1 MPDIS
6 ANFEDVLIQSLK
18 GNENLQR
25 SDIEDL
31 AKRLAPVYEV
41 QEEDLDTHIKNI
53 ETKLLTTM
61 DEGVALVDPDAEH
74 NDRWPDERPD
84 GDWKYWKDYEQI
96 LSPRGPRVAHT
107 LGDVTK
113 KILGLLQDPKEPPD
127 WDRRGLVIGHVQ
139 SGKTGNYIGL
149 ISKAADAGYKFIIV
163 IAGIQ
168 NNLRKQ
174 TQHRI
179 DEGFVGRDST
189 PNLRKTPVGVGKINR
204 NREYPISLTNTDND
218 FTKQMADSVISDL
231 KAFRSPVVVVIKKNV
246 TTLANLYRWLR
257 ELNARNSTDKIGDI
271 PMLMID
277 DEADHASIDTTK
289 PDQDPTRTN
298 SEIRRIL
305 SLFRKSCYVGY
316 TATPFANIFI
326 NPDSQ
331 NEMLEDDLFPRD
343 FIYCLDA
350 PSSYFGPSKIFL
362 DEEPS
367 KRILRTIDDAESYLP
382 LAHKKYY
389 EVQDLPPS
397 LKQAINVFVIGKTIR
412 ILRTKTNV
420 SAHCSMMINASRF
433 VDIQRQIKEHVS
445 YYLENMTQ
453 AVRLYYALPENKAL
467 TNEHMAN
474 LKKTYDDEFANVG
487 ESWVDIQKNLFK
499 AIDSIK
505 TYVINNKSEDSLD
518 YKRFEE
524 KNESLTVIAVGGL
537 SLSRGLTLEGLMVS
551 YMYRNTKMYDT
562 LMQMGRW
569 FGYRNE
575 FEDLCRVWLSDE
587 SQGWYSHIA
596 EATEELRQQIK
607 QMQRDRMTPKDFG
620 LYVRTHPDSLVVTA
634 LGKMRGA
641 ERRTLSINLSGKL
654 VESTVVPSAEEVTV
668 ENLQKT
674 VDLFGKL
681 SARYPSNGQP
691 VDGSYFYKDV
701 NLKDIEEFLIDF
713 RFHKQI
719 RAKKDIALEYLRK
732 ISDKYPC
739 GDVAFVSLKK
749 PKSDNSLVLGREWKM
764 FCQTRSVGMIT
775 GIDGISKVREPSV
788 NESGFHITSKDH
800 IASRGAED
808 VGLTMDQK
816 KRAKAEAGN
825 PSNVADH
832 FYRTVRRKPLLMIHL
847 LTLRK
852 GESEILLDQVPAI
865 GISFPDGDYS
875 KSVECVVNQTWVQQW
890 TQMEMFS
897 SEEEDDYDN

>member
-31 AKRLAPVYEV
+31 AKKLAPVYEV
-41 QEEDLDTHIKNI
+41 QEEDLDAHIKNI

-113 KILGLLQDPKEPPD
+113 KILGLLKDPKEPSD

-163 IAGIQ
+163 IAGIH

-189 PNLRKTPVGVGKINR
+189 PNRRKIPVGVGKINR
-204 NREYPISLTNTDND
+204 NREYPISLTNTDSD

-231 KAFRSPVVVVIKKNV
+231 KAFRNPVVVVIKKNV
-246 TTLANLYRWLR
+246 TTLSNLYRWLR
-257 ELNARNSTDKIGDI
+257 ELNARDSTDKIGDI

-277 DEADHASIDTTK
+277 DEADHASIDIAK
-289 PDQDPTRTN
+289 PELDPSRTN

-331 NEMLEDDLFPRD
+331 DEMLEDDLFPRD

-362 DEEPS
+362 DEES
-367 KRILRTIDDAESYLP
+367 DKRILRTIDDAESYLS

-397 LKQAINVFVIGKTIR
+397 LKQAINAFVIGKAIR
-412 ILRTKTNV
+412 ILRTKTTGP
-420 SAHCSMMINASRF
+420 AHCSMMINASRF
-433 VDIQRQIKEHVS
+433 VNIQRQIREHVS
-445 YYLENMTQ
+445 YYLENMTR
-453 AVRLYYALPENKAL
+453 AIRLYYALPENKAL
-467 TNEHMAN
+467 ANEHMAN

-487 ESWVDIQKNLFK
+487 ESWADIQKNLFK

-505 TYVINNKSEDSLD
+505 TYLINSQSEDALD

-524 KNESLTVIAVGGL
+524 NNESLTVIAVGGL

-607 QMQRDRMTPKDFG
+607 QMQRSRMNPRDFG
-620 LYVRTHPDSLVVTA
+620 LYVRTHPDSLIVTA
-634 LGKMRGA
+634 LNKMQSA
-641 ERRTLSINLSGKL
+641 ERRILSISLNGKL
-654 VESTVVPSAEEVTV
+654 IESMPVPSEEEINS
-668 ENLQKT
+668 ENRQKIT
-674 VDLFGKL
+674 DLFEKL
-681 SARYPSNGQP
+681 STRYPNN
-691 VDGSYFYKDV
+691 VEKLDGAYFCRDV
-701 NLKDIEEFLIDF
+701 NLEDIEEFLTQ
-713 RFHKQI
+713 FHFHT
-719 RAKKDIALEYLRK
+719 RMTAKRDIALDYLGK
-732 ISDKYPC
+732 IADKYPC
-739 GDVAFVSLKK
+739 GDVAFLSLQNR
-749 PKSDNSLVLGREWKM
+749 SDNSFLDFGGEWKM
-764 FCQTRSVGMIT
+764 RCQNRSVLVDSNG
-775 GIDGISKVREPSV
+775 GEVAKPPKK
-788 NESGFHITSKDH
+788 ESGFEITYKNR
-800 IASRGAED
+800 IAARGAES
-808 VGLTMDQK
+808 VGLTSDQIEK
-816 KRAKAEAGN
+816 AKEASDN
-825 PSNVADH
+825 PRSISDH
-832 FYRTVRRKPLLMIHL
+832 SYRTIRKKPLLMIHL
-847 LTLRK
+847 LTLRNR
-852 GESEILLDQVPAI
+852 ESEILLDKVPAV
-865 GISFPDGDYS
+865 GISFPDEDYS
-875 KSVECVVNQTWVQQW
+875 ESVECVVTKAWVRQW
-890 TQMEMFS
+890 TQMGMFD
-897 SEEEDDYDN
+897 SEKEDDYDL